1 MNCRSSI
8 GAKSI
13 TSVSITSISIGS
25 MSIKSLALLAALLL
39 PGLLRPDAAQAFDQS
54 KYPNL
59 KGQWLRVG
67 SPRWDDAHAPLTP
80 EYQAIYQANLK
91 DMREGG
97 QGIDPTYTCLS
108 PGMPR
113 IMNAYDPMEVVV
125 TPNTTHILIQHI
137 HDGRRIFTEG
147 RDWPKDEEATF
158 AGYSIGKW
166 IDTKADG
173 HYDLLEVETRNLKGP
188 RVYDST
194 GLPFHEDNA
203 TVIKERIYLDKAD
216 ANLLH
221 DDITVTDHALTRP
234 FMANKKY
241 SRAPEAQPVWLEAQ
255 CADGNHHVLIG
266 KENYYVSEDGYL
278 MPAKKDQAPPDLK
291 YFNKR

>member
-1 MNCRSSI
+1 
-8 GAKSI
+8 
-13 TSVSITSISIGS
+13 

-54 KYPNL
+54 KYPDL

-137 HDGRRIFTEG
+137 HDGRRIFTDG

-234 FMANKKY
+234 LMANKKY

>member
-1 MNCRSSI
+1 MTCRSAI
-8 GAKSI
+8 GEMPI
-13 TSVSITSISIGS
+13 RL
-25 MSIKSLALLAALLL
+25 LALVAALLL
-39 PGLLRPDAAQAFDQS
+39 PAVPALAFDQS
-54 KYPNL
+54 KYPDL

-91 DMREGG
+91 DMAAGG
-97 QGIDPTYTCLS
+97 QGIDPTYTCIS

-113 IMNAYDPMEVVV
+113 IMNVYDPMEVVV
-125 TPNTTHILIQHI
+125 TPATTHILIQHI
-137 HDGRRIFTEG
+137 HDARRIFTDG
-147 RDWPKDEEATF
+147 RDWPKNEDPTF
-158 AGYSIGKW
+158 AGYSVGKW
-166 IDTKADG
+166 TDTKGDG

-194 GLPFHEDNA
+194 GLPFHADNE

-216 ANLLH
+216 KNLLR

-234 FMANKKY
+234 FTANKKY

-278 MPAKKDQAPPDLK
+278 MPVKKGQTPPDLK
-291 YFNKR
+291 YFKTK

>member
-1 MNCRSSI
+1 MAESMTMTPRRPI
-8 GAKSI
+8 GAF
-13 TSVSITSISIGS
+13 
-25 MSIKSLALLAALLL
+25 ALLAALLL
-39 PGLLRPDAAQAFDQS
+39 PALLPDAPARAFDQS
-54 KYPNL
+54 KYPDL

-67 SPRWDDAHAPLTP
+67 SPRWDDEHAPLTA
-80 EYQAIYQANLK
+80 EYQAIFQANLK
-91 DMREGG
+91 DMAAGG

-137 HDGRRIFTEG
+137 HDGRRIFTDG
-147 RDWPKDEEATF
+147 RDWPTDEEATF

-166 IDTKADG
+166 IDTKGDG

-194 GLPFHEDNA
+194 GLPFHEDNE
-203 TVIKERIYLDKAD
+203 TVIQERIYLDKAD

-234 FMANKKY
+234 FVANKKY

-291 YFNKR
+291 YFKKR

>member
-1 MNCRSSI
+1 MTYRSHVRAI
-8 GAKSI
+8 A
-13 TSVSITSISIGS
+13 V
-25 MSIKSLALLAALLL
+25 LAALLL
-39 PGLLRPDAAQAFDQS
+39 PAFLLPDAGALAFDQS
-54 KYPNL
+54 KYPDL
-59 KGQWLRVG
+59 KGQWVRNG
-67 SPRWDDAHAPLTP
+67 SPRWDDDRAPLTS

-91 DMREGG
+91 DMKEGG

-113 IMNAYDPMEVVV
+113 IMNVYDPMEVVI
-125 TPNTTHILIQHI
+125 TPAATHILIQHI
-137 HDGRRIFTEG
+137 HDARRIFTDG
-147 RDWPKDEEATF
+147 RDWPKNEDPTF

-166 IDTKADG
+166 SDSTG
-173 HYDLLEVETRNLKGP
+173 SGRYDLLEVETRNLKGP

-234 FMANKKY
+234 FSSNKKY
-241 SRAPEAQPVWLEAQ
+241 SRNPDPQPVWLESQ

-278 MPAKKDQAPPDLK
+278 MPVKKDQTPPDLK
-291 YFNKR
+291 FFKKK

>member
-1 MNCRSSI
+1 MNCRGSV

-13 TSVSITSISIGS
+13 RSVSIRSV
-25 MSIKSLALLAALLL
+25 SIKCLALLAALLL
-39 PGLLRPDAAQAFDQS
+39 AGLARPDAAQAFDQS
-54 KYPNL
+54 KYPDL

-137 HDGRRIFTEG
+137 HDGRRIFTDG
-147 RDWPKDEEATF
+147 RDWPTDEEATF

-166 IDTKADG
+166 IDTKGDG

-194 GLPFHEDNA
+194 GLPFHEDNE
-203 TVIKERIYLDKAD
+203 TVIQERIYLDKAD

-234 FMANKKY
+234 FVANKKY

-291 YFNKR
+291 YFKKR

>member
-1 MNCRSSI
+1 MNCRSSV
-8 GAKSI
+8 GAKFR
-13 TSVSITSISIGS
+13 SVSIRS
-25 MSIKSLALLAALLL
+25 MSIKCLALLAALLL

-54 KYPNL
+54 KYPDL

-125 TPNTTHILIQHI
+125 TPNTTHVLIQHI
-137 HDGRRIFTEG
+137 HDGRRIFTDG

-166 IDTKADG
+166 IDTKGDG
-173 HYDLLEVETRNLKGP
+173 RYDLLEVETRNLKGP

-194 GLPFHEDNA
+194 GLPFHEDND
-203 TVIKERIYLDKAD
+203 TVIRERIYLDKAD

-234 FMANKKY
+234 FVANKKY

-291 YFNKR
+291 YFKKR

>member
-1 MNCRSSI
+1 MTDRSSI
-8 GAKSI
+8 GA
-13 TSVSITSISIGS
+13 V
-25 MSIKSLALLAALLL
+25 ALLAALLL
-39 PGLLRPDAAQAFDQS
+39 PPLLLPDSGALAFDQS
-54 KYPNL
+54 RYPDL
-59 KGQWLRVG
+59 KGQWERIG

-91 DMREGG
+91 DMATGG

-113 IMNAYDPMEVVV
+113 IMNVYDPMEVVV
-125 TPNTTHILIQHI
+125 TPATTHILIQHI
-137 HDGRRIFTEG
+137 HDTRRIFTDG
-147 RDWPKDEEATF
+147 RDWPKNEDPTF

-166 IDTKADG
+166 IDTKG
-173 HYDLLEVETRNLKGP
+173 TGRYDLLEVETRNLKGP

-203 TVIKERIYLDKAD
+203 TVIHERIYLDKD
-216 ANLLH
+216 DPSLLH

-234 FMANKKY
+234 FTANKKY
-241 SRAPEAQPVWLEAQ
+241 SRSKEAQPVWLEAQ

-278 MPAKKDQAPPDLK
+278 MPVKKDQAAPDLK
-291 YFNKR
+291 YFKKK